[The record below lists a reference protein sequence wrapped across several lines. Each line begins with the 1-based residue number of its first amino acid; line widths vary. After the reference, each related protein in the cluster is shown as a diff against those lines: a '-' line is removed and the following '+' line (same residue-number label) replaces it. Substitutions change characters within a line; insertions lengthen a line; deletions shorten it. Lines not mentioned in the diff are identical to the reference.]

1 MKRPV
6 AIAPIQRT
14 AMDPMMNII
23 VVVAFSSTV
32 SLGTCFPNGDGGFG
46 DVGFGEVGF
55 VDVGFG
61 VNSGCNRN
69 IYMERAFS
77 LFFPYV
83 NINDY

>member
-32 SLGTCFPNGDGGFG
+32 SLGACFPNGDG
-46 DVGFGEVGF
+46 GFGEVGF

-61 VNSGCNRN
+61 VNSGCN
-69 IYMERAFS
+69 IYLS
-77 LFFPYV
+77 L
-83 NINDY
+83 IHI